1 MLLGNLNKPFNF
13 LDLDSC
19 SEQIYLGILVVL
31 VILET
36 KQIFTVKSL
45 ILAQDER

>member
-1 MLLGNLNKPFNF
+1 MNKPFNF
-13 LDLDSC
+13 LKLDSR
-19 SEQIYLGILVVL
+19 SETDIHLLIKM
-31 VILET
+31 IR

>member
-1 MLLGNLNKPFNF
+1 MNKPFNF
-13 LDLDSC
+13 LKLDSR
-19 SEQIYLGILVVL
+19 SETDVL
-31 VILET
+31 VMLVLLVMLET